1 MEAHFIFVELLI
13 EAKLYISA
21 LLLVYI
27 WSSQSNCNIRLVSLN
42 TGFLLDIHTVFTSK
56 CYCIQNNKKLLNK
69 IAIVSAV
76 QACAQLML
84 IKIASHNY
92 FHSTHPTFISLPRYY
107 TVTNRQKHQ
116 ICILVLQIHL
126 HMCKQG
132 IHNIEEYKSLL
143 RPESLRTIAPGYGSY
158 FQYVVFERPQSR
170 CLGVFIEVF
179 PFELG

>member
-1 MEAHFIFVELLI
+1 MEAQFLFVELLI

-76 QACAQLML
+76 QACAQLLL
-84 IKIASHNY
+84 IKIAPHNH
-92 FHSTHPTFISLPRYY
+92 FHCTHPTFISLPRYY
-107 TVTNRQKHQ
+107 TITNRQKHQ
-116 ICILVLQIHL
+116 ICILCILDILTHAQARDSPIL
-126 HMCKQG
+126 KSM
-132 IHNIEEYKSLL
+132 SLL
-143 RPESLRTIAPGYGSY
+143 RPKNLKTIAPGYGSY
-158 FQYVVFERPQSR
+158 FQYMVFERPQSR
-170 CLGVFIEVF
+170 CLGVFIEVY